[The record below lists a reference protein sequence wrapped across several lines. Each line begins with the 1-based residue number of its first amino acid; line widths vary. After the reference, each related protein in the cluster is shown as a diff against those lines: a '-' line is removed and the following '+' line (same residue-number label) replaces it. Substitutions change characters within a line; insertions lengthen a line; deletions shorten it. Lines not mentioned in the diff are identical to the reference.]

1 MHSET
6 HSEPLGAKTGTPIG
20 PTPRR
25 SSRNILKELGSHS
38 RARAG
43 KIRFGITWKMF
54 LAVLIACLTISLTMG
69 YALRLSFEN
78 GFLHYVRAR
87 DAGRMN
93 AVMGKVTAEYAAH
106 GSWNFL
112 RQHPEEWITLLDAA
126 HDQALRQEMVE
137 AQTNKVPSWR
147 TFPGSASVQQ
157 MLGPLSG
164 NEAGS
169 HWGMR
174 LPAPAFADSGVVA
187 SRDRSTGHDVTFDEP
202 AYERPPRP
210 LMGRGGRGA
219 PQPATLYDANHDLVA
234 TTDSEPPPDAAL
246 KPVVYNGKIVG
257 WVAANAPNTLSDAA
271 DIAFQAQQARA
282 TWEIA
287 GVAVIVAAL
296 VAMLLARIVLAPV
309 KRLMIATHRLAG
321 GDYTTRVA
329 AGRRDELDRLAGDFN
344 VLADSLQRAERSRR
358 DFIADISHE
367 LRTPL
372 AVLRG
377 ELEAIEDGVHAF
389 DRHSLASLQTE
400 VAMLNKLIEDLY
412 ELSLSDVGALS
423 YRKVPADIGQLVRAS
438 VEAMRESFRAKQIAL
453 SLTLPE
459 SSVQKSANDST
470 SDSTYDST
478 YDSTGMVF
486 QVDPARFVQLLK
498 NLLLNSLRYTD
509 PGGSVCVSVTVGAR
523 GWQLDI
529 QDSLPGVPAEA
540 LPHLFERLYR
550 VDESRSRQSG
560 GAGLGLALCR
570 AIVTA
575 HGGTT
580 IARPSPLGGVWITA
594 HFEPEG
600 GVA

>member
-1 MHSET
+1 MHSETHSET
-6 HSEPLGAKTGTPIG
+6 HSEPLGANAG
-20 PTPRR
+20 PPSGQSPQHR
-25 SSRNILKELGSHS
+25 SRNILKALGTRS

-93 AVMGKVTAEYAAH
+93 AVMAKVTAEYAAH

-137 AQTNKVPSWR
+137 AQTNKLPSWR

-164 NEAGS
+164 NEERS

-174 LPAPAFADSGVVA
+174 LPAPPFADSGVA
-187 SRDRSTGHDVTFDEP
+187 ANRDRIVGRDGPFDEAP
-202 AYERPPRP
+202 YERPPRP
-210 LMGRGGRGA
+210 PIGRGGRDA

-234 TTDSEPPPDAAL
+234 TTDSEPPPDVAL

-257 WVAANAPNTLSDAA
+257 WIAANAPNTLSDAA

-372 AVLRG
+372 AVLRS

-389 DRHSLASLQTE
+389 DRHSLASLQNE

-412 ELSLSDVGALS
+412 ELSLSDIGALS

-438 VEAMRESFRAKQIAL
+438 VEAMRESFRAKTIAL

-459 SSVQKSANDST
+459 PGPSLQVSANGA
-470 SDSTYDST
+470 
-478 YDSTGMVF
+478 TGMIF

-509 PGGSVCVSVTVGAR
+509 PGGDVCVSVSVGPR

-575 HGGTT
+575 HGGT
-580 IARPSPLGGVWITA
+580 IEARPSPLGGVWITA